1 MTMTNLLQATVL
13 LRCGCGLALAGLS
26 SLAWGQ
32 AQGIYSCVD
41 ARGRNLKADRPIA
54 ECLDREQKILNP
66 SGTLRATIGPTPTA
80 NERAEQ
86 EARRKR
92 DADELIRL
100 EDEKR
105 RDRALVKRYPN
116 QAAHDEAR
124 ARSLAQLDVDR
135 QTALKRAEKLQQQR
149 DGALDELEFYKKDPA
164 RAPVSLLRQLEE
176 LERSVKAHERVL
188 AGQEE
193 ERKATTARLDEE
205 LSRLKKLW
213 QPPPAA
219 AGKPP

>member
-1 MTMTNLLQATVL
+1 MTNLLRSAVL
-13 LRCGCGLALAGLS
+13 LRCGCSLALAGLS

-66 SGTLRATIGPTPTA
+66 SGTLRATIGPTLTA

-92 DADELIRL
+92 DADELVRL

-105 RDRALVKRYPN
+105 RDRAMLKRYPN
-116 QAAHDEAR
+116 QAAHDQAR
-124 ARSLAQLDVDR
+124 LRSLAQLDVDR

-164 RAPVSLLRQLEE
+164 KAPAALRRQLDE
-176 LERSVKAHERVL
+176 LERSVKAHARVL
-188 AGQEE
+188 AAQEE

-213 QPPPAA
+213 QLPPAA